1 MIKHF
6 LLSLVVLLAI
16 APLHSQA
23 QQNKIPALKFTD
35 TDNAAVSNK
44 DIPKGKALML
54 LYFRSDCD
62 HCEHTA
68 QQLKSTAAQYPLS
81 IWMVSAETIPTL
93 RTFEDMMGLYD
104 ISNLRV
110 MQDHTQSMHRWFDFS
125 KLPFIVVFDK
135 NGKQLKTFDE
145 LPSSATIKKILSGK

>member
-1 MIKHF
+1 MLKKYAF
-6 LLSLVVLLAI
+6 YLVLLLAVI
-16 APLHSQA
+16 PLVSTA
-23 QQNKIPALKFTD
+23 QKKIPAVHFTD

-44 DIPKGKALML
+44 DIPKGKPLML

-68 QQLKSTAAQYPLS
+68 HMLKTAAAKYPVA
-81 IWMVSAETIPTL
+81 IWMVSAEPIPTL

-104 ISNLRV
+104 IDNLKV
-110 MQDHTQSMHRWFDFS
+110 MQDHTQSMHRWFDFT
-125 KLPFIVVFDK
+125 KLPFIVLFDK

-145 LPSSATIKKILSGK
+145 LPSVESVKKILTGK